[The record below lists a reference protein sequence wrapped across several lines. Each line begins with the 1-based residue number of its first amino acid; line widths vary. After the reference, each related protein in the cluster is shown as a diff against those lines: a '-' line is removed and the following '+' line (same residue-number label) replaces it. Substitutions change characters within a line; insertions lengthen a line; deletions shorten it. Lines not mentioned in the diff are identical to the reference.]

1 MTDPNQRE
9 IIVAILEEV
18 LEEGKYS
25 HLVLG
30 ATLEKYQY
38 LSKQQR
44 AFITRVTQGTI
55 ERLLQIDAI
64 LGQFVKKPKVPKMK
78 PLIRTV
84 LRSSVYQIVFMD
96 GVPDAAV
103 CNEAVRIVK
112 NHGLG
117 GLSGFVNGVLRNISR
132 NKDSI
137 TYKGLSEAY
146 SMPQW
151 IIDAWEEQFGG
162 ETTKQILEELLEEK
176 KTCIRVNT
184 GNISVEELTNNLRAQ
199 GITVEPCEE
208 IPYALYISGYDYLRG
223 IPEFLAGDFYIQDFS
238 SMMVAHSAGIQ
249 QGDHVIDVC
258 AAPGGK
264 SLHAAELLAGTGL
277 VEARDLSDHKV
288 SLLEENIRRMGLAN
302 IRAEKWDATILN
314 EESIGQADVVI
325 CDAPC
330 SGLGVVAKKPDIKY
344 HMTKETQKELTI
356 LQRQILDVVCAYVK
370 AGGTLMYSTC
380 TISSQE
386 NEDNLTWFLEKHPD
400 FSLET
405 EKQFL
410 PKAGKQDGF
419 FLAKMKKR

>member
-137 TYKGLSEAY
+137 TYKDLSEAY

-162 ETTKQILEELLEEK
+162 EITKQILEELLEEK

-184 GNISVEELTNNLRAQ
+184 GNISVEELTKNLRAQ

-288 SLLEENIRRMGLAN
+288 SLLEENIGRMGLAN

-344 HMTKETQKELTI
+344 HMTKETQKELAI

-386 NEDNLTWFLEKHPD
+386 NEDNVTWFLEKHPD

>member
-117 GLSGFVNGVLRNISR
+117 GLSGFVNGVFWNSA
-132 NKDSI
+132 
-137 TYKGLSEAY
+137 LSEISARRSRTSSAALCLPAY
-146 SMPQW
+146 
-151 IIDAWEEQFGG
+151 
-162 ETTKQILEELLEEK
+162 
-176 KTCIRVNT
+176 
-184 GNISVEELTNNLRAQ
+184 
-199 GITVEPCEE
+199 
-208 IPYALYISGYDYLRG
+208 
-223 IPEFLAGDFYIQDFS
+223 
-238 SMMVAHSAGIQ
+238 
-249 QGDHVIDVC
+249 
-258 AAPGGK
+258 
-264 SLHAAELLAGTGL
+264 
-277 VEARDLSDHKV
+277 AR
-288 SLLEENIRRMGLAN
+288 
-302 IRAEKWDATILN
+302 
-314 EESIGQADVVI
+314 
-325 CDAPC
+325 
-330 SGLGVVAKKPDIKY
+330 
-344 HMTKETQKELTI
+344 
-356 LQRQILDVVCAYVK
+356 
-370 AGGTLMYSTC
+370 
-380 TISSQE
+380 
-386 NEDNLTWFLEKHPD
+386 
-400 FSLET
+400 
-405 EKQFL
+405 
-410 PKAGKQDGF
+410 
-419 FLAKMKKR
+419 

>member
-137 TYKGLSEAY
+137 TYKDLSEAY
-146 SMPQW
+146 SMSQW

-184 GNISVEELTNNLRAQ
+184 GNISVEELTKNLRAQ

-344 HMTKETQKELTI
+344 HMTKETQKELAI

-386 NEDNLTWFLEKHPD
+386 NEDNVTWFLEKHPD

>member
-132 NKDSI
+132 NKDNI

-184 GNISVEELTNNLRAQ
+184 GNISVEELTKNLRAQ

-238 SMMVAHSAGIQ
+238 SMMVAHSAGIW

-344 HMTKETQKELTI
+344 HMTKETQKELAI

-386 NEDNLTWFLEKHPD
+386 NEDNVTWFLEKHPD

>member
-184 GNISVEELTNNLRAQ
+184 GNISVEELTKNLRAQ

-238 SMMVAHSAGIQ
+238 SMMVAHSAGIW

-288 SLLEENIRRMGLAN
+288 SFWKKISGVWGLP
-302 IRAEKWDATILN
+302 IF
-314 EESIGQADVVI
+314 GQKNGMR
-325 CDAPC
+325 P
-330 SGLGVVAKKPDIKY
+330 S
-344 HMTKETQKELTI
+344 
-356 LQRQILDVVCAYVK
+356 
-370 AGGTLMYSTC
+370 
-380 TISSQE
+380 
-386 NEDNLTWFLEKHPD
+386 
-400 FSLET
+400 
-405 EKQFL
+405 
-410 PKAGKQDGF
+410 
-419 FLAKMKKR
+419 

>member
-137 TYKGLSEAY
+137 TYKDLSEAY

-184 GNISVEELTNNLRAQ
+184 GNISVEELTKNLRAQ

-344 HMTKETQKELTI
+344 HMTKETQKELAI
-356 LQRQILDVVCAYVK
+356 LQRQIMDVVCAYVK

-386 NEDNLTWFLEKHPD
+386 NEDNVTWFLEKHPD

>member
-64 LGQFVKKPKVPKMK
+64 LGQFVKKPKVPRMK

-96 GVPDAAV
+96 AVPDAAV

-132 NKDSI
+132 NKDGI

-151 IIDAWEEQFGG
+151 IIDTWEGQFGG

-184 GNISVEELTNNLRAQ
+184 GNISVDDLTKNLRVQ

-238 SMMVAHSAGIQ
+238 SMMVAHSAGIR

-288 SLLEENIRRMGLAN
+288 SLLEENIKRMGLAN
-302 IRAEKWDATILN
+302 IRAEKWDATILK

-344 HMTKETQKELTI
+344 HMTKETQKELAI

-370 AGGTLMYSTC
+370 AGGTLIYSTC
-380 TISSQE
+380 TISTQE
-386 NEDNLTWFLEKHPD
+386 NEDNVAWFLEKHPE

>member
-84 LRSSVYQIVFMD
+84 LRSSVFQIVFMD

-137 TYKGLSEAY
+137 TYKDLSEAY

-184 GNISVEELTNNLRAQ
+184 GNISVEELTKNLRAQ

-344 HMTKETQKELTI
+344 HMTKETQKELAI

-386 NEDNLTWFLEKHPD
+386 NEDNVTWFLEKHPD

>member
-9 IIVAILEEV
+9 IIVASLEEV

-30 ATLEKYQY
+30 ATLEKYQC

-162 ETTKQILEELLEEK
+162 ETTKQILEEA
-176 KTCIRVNT
+176 
-184 GNISVEELTNNLRAQ
+184 LRH
-199 GITVEPCEE
+199 T
-208 IPYALYISGYDYLRG
+208 
-223 IPEFLAGDFYIQDFS
+223 
-238 SMMVAHSAGIQ
+238 
-249 QGDHVIDVC
+249 
-258 AAPGGK
+258 
-264 SLHAAELLAGTGL
+264 T
-277 VEARDLSDHKV
+277 
-288 SLLEENIRRMGLAN
+288 
-302 IRAEKWDATILN
+302 T
-314 EESIGQADVVI
+314 
-325 CDAPC
+325 
-330 SGLGVVAKKPDIKY
+330 
-344 HMTKETQKELTI
+344 
-356 LQRQILDVVCAYVK
+356 
-370 AGGTLMYSTC
+370 
-380 TISSQE
+380 
-386 NEDNLTWFLEKHPD
+386 
-400 FSLET
+400 
-405 EKQFL
+405 
-410 PKAGKQDGF
+410 
-419 FLAKMKKR
+419 

>member
-137 TYKGLSEAY
+137 TYKDLSEAY

-162 ETTKQILEELLEEK
+162 EITKQILEELLEEK

-184 GNISVEELTNNLRAQ
+184 GNISVEELTKNLRAQ

-344 HMTKETQKELTI
+344 HMTKETQKELAI

-386 NEDNLTWFLEKHPD
+386 NEDNVTWFLEKHPD

>member
-1 MTDPNQRE
+1 M
-9 IIVAILEEV
+9 
-18 LEEGKYS
+18 
-25 HLVLG
+25 
-30 ATLEKYQY
+30 EKYQY

-137 TYKGLSEAY
+137 TYKDLSEAY

-184 GNISVEELTNNLRAQ
+184 GNISVEELTKNLRAQ

-344 HMTKETQKELTI
+344 HMTKETQKELAI

-386 NEDNLTWFLEKHPD
+386 NEDNVTWFLEKHPD

>member
-137 TYKGLSEAY
+137 TYNGLSEAY

-151 IIDAWEEQFGG
+151 IIDAWEEQFGV

-184 GNISVEELTNNLRAQ
+184 GNISVEELTKNLRAQ

-344 HMTKETQKELTI
+344 HMTKETQKELAI

-386 NEDNLTWFLEKHPD
+386 NEDNVTWFLEKHPD

>member
-137 TYKGLSEAY
+137 TYKGLAEAY

-151 IIDAWEEQFGG
+151 IIDEWEEQFGE

-184 GNISVEELTNNLRAQ
+184 GNISVEDLTKNLRAQ
-199 GITVEPCEE
+199 GMAVEPCEE

-238 SMMVAHSAGIQ
+238 SMMVAHSAGIR

-288 SLLEENIRRMGLAN
+288 SLLEENIKRMGLDN
-302 IRAEKWDATILN
+302 IRAEKWDATILK

-344 HMTKETQKELTI
+344 HMTKETQKELAI

-386 NEDNLTWFLEKHPD
+386 NEDNVAWFLEKHPD

>member
-64 LGQFVKKPKVPKMK
+64 LRQFVKKPKVPKMK

-151 IIDAWEEQFGG
+151 IIDAWEEQF
-162 ETTKQILEELLEEK
+162 LEELLEEK

-184 GNISVEELTNNLRAQ
+184 GNISVEELTKNLRAQ

-288 SLLEENIRRMGLAN
+288 SILEENIRRMGLAN
-302 IRAEKWDATILN
+302 IRAEK
-314 EESIGQADVVI
+314 
-325 CDAPC
+325 
-330 SGLGVVAKKPDIKY
+330 
-344 HMTKETQKELTI
+344 
-356 LQRQILDVVCAYVK
+356 
-370 AGGTLMYSTC
+370 
-380 TISSQE
+380 
-386 NEDNLTWFLEKHPD
+386 
-400 FSLET
+400 
-405 EKQFL
+405 
-410 PKAGKQDGF
+410 
-419 FLAKMKKR
+419 

>member
-137 TYKGLSEAY
+137 TYKDLSEAY

-184 GNISVEELTNNLRAQ
+184 GNISVEELTKNLRAQ

-344 HMTKETQKELTI
+344 HMTKETQKELAI
-356 LQRQILDVVCAYVK
+356 LQRQILDVVCTYVK

-386 NEDNLTWFLEKHPD
+386 NEDNVTWFLEKHPD

>member
-1 MTDPNQRE
+1 
-9 IIVAILEEV
+9 
-18 LEEGKYS
+18 
-25 HLVLG
+25 
-30 ATLEKYQY
+30 
-38 LSKQQR
+38 
-44 AFITRVTQGTI
+44 
-55 ERLLQIDAI
+55 
-64 LGQFVKKPKVPKMK
+64 
-78 PLIRTV
+78 
-84 LRSSVYQIVFMD
+84 
-96 GVPDAAV
+96 
-103 CNEAVRIVK
+103 
-112 NHGLG
+112 
-117 GLSGFVNGVLRNISR
+117 
-132 NKDSI
+132 
-137 TYKGLSEAY
+137 
-146 SMPQW
+146 MPQW

-162 ETTKQILEELLEEK
+162 ETTKQILGELLEEK

-184 GNISVEELTNNLRAQ
+184 GNISVEELTKNLREQ

-314 EESIGQADVVI
+314 EESVGQADVVI

-344 HMTKETQKELTI
+344 HMTKETQKELAI

-386 NEDNLTWFLEKHPD
+386 NEDNVTWFLEKHPD

>member
-1 MTDPNQRE
+1 M
-9 IIVAILEEV
+9 
-18 LEEGKYS
+18 
-25 HLVLG
+25 
-30 ATLEKYQY
+30 
-38 LSKQQR
+38 
-44 AFITRVTQGTI
+44 
-55 ERLLQIDAI
+55 
-64 LGQFVKKPKVPKMK
+64 
-78 PLIRTV
+78 
-84 LRSSVYQIVFMD
+84 
-96 GVPDAAV
+96 
-103 CNEAVRIVK
+103 K

-184 GNISVEELTNNLRAQ
+184 GNISVEELTKNLRAQ

-344 HMTKETQKELTI
+344 HMTKETQKELAI
-356 LQRQILDVVCAYVK
+356 LQRQIMDVVCAYVK

-386 NEDNLTWFLEKHPD
+386 NEDNVTWFLEKHPD

>member
-137 TYKGLSEAY
+137 TYMGLSEAY

-184 GNISVEELTNNLRAQ
+184 GNISVEELTKNLRAQ

-344 HMTKETQKELTI
+344 HMTKETQKELAI

-386 NEDNLTWFLEKHPD
+386 NEDNVTWFLEKHPD

>member
-137 TYKGLSEAY
+137 TYQGLSEAY

-162 ETTKQILEELLEEK
+162 ETTKQILEQLLEEK

-184 GNISVEELTNNLRAQ
+184 GNISVEELTKNLRAQ

-344 HMTKETQKELTI
+344 HMTKETQKELAI

-386 NEDNLTWFLEKHPD
+386 NEDNVTWFLEKHPD

>member
-137 TYKGLSEAY
+137 TYKDLSEAY

-184 GNISVEELTNNLRAQ
+184 GNISVEELTKNLRAQ

-302 IRAEKWDATILN
+302 IRAEKWDTTILN

-344 HMTKETQKELTI
+344 HMTKETQKELAI
-356 LQRQILDVVCAYVK
+356 LQRQIMDVVCAYVK

-386 NEDNLTWFLEKHPD
+386 NEDNVTWFLEKHPD

>member
-137 TYKGLSEAY
+137 TYKDLSEAY

-184 GNISVEELTNNLRAQ
+184 GNISVEELTKNLRAQ

-344 HMTKETQKELTI
+344 HMTKETQKELAI

-386 NEDNLTWFLEKHPD
+386 NEDNVTWFLEKHPD

>member
-55 ERLLQIDAI
+55 ERLLQIDTI

-84 LRSSVYQIVFMD
+84 LRSSVYQIVFLD
-96 GVPDAAV
+96 AVPDAAV

-112 NHGLG
+112 NRGLG

-132 NKDSI
+132 NKDGI

-151 IIDAWEEQFGG
+151 IIDAWEGQFGG

-184 GNISVEELTNNLRAQ
+184 GNISVEDLKKNLRAQ

-238 SMMVAHSAGIQ
+238 SMMVAHSAGIR

-288 SLLEENIRRMGLAN
+288 SLLEENIKRMGLAN
-302 IRAEKWDATILN
+302 IRAEKWDATILK

-344 HMTKETQKELTI
+344 HMTKETQKELAI

-386 NEDNLTWFLEKHPD
+386 NEDNVAWFLEKHPD

>member
-44 AFITRVTQGTI
+44 DFITRVTQGNI

-137 TYKGLSEAY
+137 TYKDLSEAY

-151 IIDAWEEQFGG
+151 IIDAWEEQCGG

-184 GNISVEELTNNLRAQ
+184 GNISVEELTKNLRAQ

-344 HMTKETQKELTI
+344 HMTKETQKELAI

-386 NEDNLTWFLEKHPD
+386 NEDNVTWFLEKHPD

>member
-137 TYKGLSEAY
+137 TYKGLAEAY

-151 IIDAWEEQFGG
+151 IIDEWKGQFGE

-184 GNISVEELTNNLRAQ
+184 GNISVEDLTKNLRAQ
-199 GITVEPCEE
+199 GMAVEPCEE
-208 IPYALYISGYDYLRG
+208 ISYALYISGYDYLRG

-238 SMMVAHSAGIQ
+238 SMMVAHSAGIR

-288 SLLEENIRRMGLAN
+288 SLLEENIKRMGLDN
-302 IRAEKWDATILN
+302 IRAEKWDATILK

-344 HMTKETQKELTI
+344 HMTKETQKELAI

-386 NEDNLTWFLEKHPD
+386 NEDNVAWFLEKHPD

>member
-137 TYKGLSEAY
+137 TYQGLSEAY

-184 GNISVEELTNNLRAQ
+184 GNISVEELTKNLRAQ

-344 HMTKETQKELTI
+344 HMTKETQKELAI

-386 NEDNLTWFLEKHPD
+386 NEDNVTWFLEKHPD

>member
-137 TYKGLSEAY
+137 TYKDLSEAY

-386 NEDNLTWFLEKHPD
+386 NEDNVTWFLEKHPD

>member
-1 MTDPNQRE
+1 
-9 IIVAILEEV
+9 
-18 LEEGKYS
+18 
-25 HLVLG
+25 
-30 ATLEKYQY
+30 
-38 LSKQQR
+38 
-44 AFITRVTQGTI
+44 
-55 ERLLQIDAI
+55 
-64 LGQFVKKPKVPKMK
+64 
-78 PLIRTV
+78 
-84 LRSSVYQIVFMD
+84 
-96 GVPDAAV
+96 
-103 CNEAVRIVK
+103 
-112 NHGLG
+112 
-117 GLSGFVNGVLRNISR
+117 
-132 NKDSI
+132 
-137 TYKGLSEAY
+137 
-146 SMPQW
+146 MPQW

-184 GNISVEELTNNLRAQ
+184 GNISVEELTKNLRAQ

-344 HMTKETQKELTI
+344 HMTKETQKELAI

-386 NEDNLTWFLEKHPD
+386 NEDNVTWLLEKHLD

>member
-64 LGQFVKKPKVPKMK
+64 LRQFVKKPKVPKMK

-137 TYKGLSEAY
+137 TYKDLSEAY

-184 GNISVEELTNNLRAQ
+184 GNISVEELTKNLRAQ

-344 HMTKETQKELTI
+344 HMTKETQKELAI

-386 NEDNLTWFLEKHPD
+386 NEDNVTWFLEKHPD
-400 FSLET
+400 FSWET

>member
-132 NKDSI
+132 NKDNI
-137 TYKGLSEAY
+137 TYHGLSEAY

-151 IIDAWEEQFGG
+151 IIDTWEGQFGR
-162 ETTKQILEELLEEK
+162 ETTKQILEELSAEK

-184 GNISVEELTNNLRAQ
+184 GNISVEDLTKSLCAQ
-199 GITVEPCEE
+199 GITVESCDE

-249 QGDHVIDVC
+249 AGDHVIDVC

-277 VEARDLSDHKV
+277 VEARDLSDRKV
-288 SLLEENIRRMGLAN
+288 SLLEENIKRMGLDN
-302 IRAEKWDATILN
+302 IRAEKWDATILK
-314 EESIGQADVVI
+314 EASIGQADVVI

-344 HMTKETQKELTI
+344 HMTRETQKELAV

-380 TISSQE
+380 TISAQE
-386 NEDNLTWFLEKHPD
+386 NEDNVAWFLEKHPD